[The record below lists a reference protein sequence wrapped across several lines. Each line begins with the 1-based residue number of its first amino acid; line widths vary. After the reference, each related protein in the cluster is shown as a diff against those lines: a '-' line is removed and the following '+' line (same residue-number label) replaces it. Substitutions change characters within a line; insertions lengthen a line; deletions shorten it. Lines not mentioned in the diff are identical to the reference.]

1 MFFRYL
7 TTIDE
12 WLYRAPLDLLA
23 AIAKLLGG

>member
-12 WLYRAPLDLLA
+12 WLFRAPLDLLA
-23 AIAKLLGG
+23 ALLQLLGG